1 MSRWIPQTAVGIE
14 LRGDRLRAFC
24 VRRWGNRSR
33 LVDRLEISGREQL
46 GPVECGRRYRQFLR
60 RNGLN
65 SPWTA
70 VALPR
75 SLVLWRCL
83 QFPGSVRSEL
93 RRAVELQVDTLHPF
107 EEGGVWWDFAT
118 QERSR
123 RRDFAWPGA
132 ASEPSGQLE
141 IWVAMAEREAVERWA
156 SWFREA
162 NIPVSQFTVTTA
174 LFLGMLEAR
183 RSARPSAN
191 APVFFLH
198 ADESE
203 CELVGLT
210 PGGAAVSRELSWEPG
225 MDAEQTAALVQRELG
240 LARSELRLSPTEPA
254 VVYTGGELPGEAVL
268 ESDATV
274 RMAPLRDLFAT
285 FASNLE
291 SADLQEN
298 AVGVATAL
306 FAAVDRSGPLALN
319 LLPVERRSYE
329 SPMVYVPT
337 YALAGLVVVLAAAL
351 GLRAPAQDWLYS
363 RNLERDRQALLPQIQ
378 QLEQRREQDQRVYEQ
393 LATLAR
399 LRRSAA
405 LPVELL
411 DELTRLIP
419 SDAWL
424 QQMQYDG
431 TSVLLNGS
439 ATSATAVLQ
448 ALASSSRLESPQF
461 LSAVTRT
468 NDDKESF
475 RIGARLRASSP

>member
-14 LRGDRLRAFC
+14 LRGDSLRAFC
-24 VRRWGNRSR
+24 VRRWGNRTR

-75 SLVLWRCL
+75 SLVLWRRL

-118 QERSR
+118 QECSR

-141 IWVAMAEREAVERWA
+141 IWVAMAKREAVERWA
-156 SWFREA
+156 GWFREA

-203 CELVGLT
+203 CQLVGLT
-210 PGGAAVSRELSWEPG
+210 PGGAAVSRELRWEPG
-225 MDAEQTAALVQRELG
+225 MDAEQAAALVQRELG

-274 RMAPLRDLFAT
+274 RLAPLRDLFTT

-291 SADLQEN
+291 SADLGEN

-306 FAAVDRSGPLALN
+306 SAVDGSGPFALN

-329 SPMVYVPT
+329 PPMVYVPT

-378 QLEQRREQDQRVYEQ
+378 QLEQRQEQDRKVYEQ

-405 LPVELL
+405 LPVDLL
-411 DELTRLIP
+411 DELTRLVP
-419 SDAWL
+419 SEAWL
-424 QQMQYDG
+424 QGVQSDG
-431 TSVLLNGS
+431 NSLSLNGF

-468 NDDKESF
+468 NDGKEGF